1 MLFILLFIYVCLL
14 VSGFCEVIKIFCII
28 LNEGKYLVLQLYNSS
43 FPLHYFP
50 NRVKSWLSGSI
61 QFSSVAQSC
70 LTLCYPMDYST
81 PRPPCL
87 PPTPR
92 VYSNSCPL
100 TWWCHPTILTFV
112 VNFSSCLQSFEFWF
126 YAGFFMLLSP
136 LFQEA
141 LWFLF
146 AFCCKGA
153 VICI

>member
-100 TWWCHPTILTFV
+100 TWWCHPTISSSV
-112 VNFSSCLQSFEFWF
+112 VPFFSLSQHQGLFKWVSSLHQVAKVLEFQLQHQSFQWIFRTD
-126 YAGFFMLLSP
+126 
-136 LFQEA
+136 
-141 LWFLF
+141 FL
-146 AFCCKGA
+146 
-153 VICI
+153 